1 MHQPRTYRRLAAV
14 PRLTGFRVS
23 VLESDLHVQAAADLS
38 RLARELTL
46 EHRGYLE
53 AYIRAHPGFAETLV
67 PWEPD
72 GPVPG
77 IVAAMTAAGA
87 AAGVG
92 PMAAVAGAIAEAVG
106 RGLLAHS
113 NEVVVEN
120 GGDIFLQTDE
130 PALAAVYAGT
140 SPLSL
145 KVGLRVGGGG
155 RPCAVCT
162 SSGTVGH
169 SLSLGRADAATVVA
183 RSGALADAAATA
195 VGNRVGSRRD
205 LAAAIEFG
213 RRIPGVEGIVVIAGD
228 RIGAWGGLEI
238 VSLG

>member
-1 MHQPRTYRRLAAV
+1 
-14 PRLTGFRVS
+14 
-23 VLESDLHVQAAADLS
+23 
-38 RLARELTL
+38 
-46 EHRGYLE
+46 
-53 AYIRAHPGFAETLV
+53 
-67 PWEPD
+67 
-72 GPVPG
+72 
-77 IVAAMTAAGA
+77 MTAAGA